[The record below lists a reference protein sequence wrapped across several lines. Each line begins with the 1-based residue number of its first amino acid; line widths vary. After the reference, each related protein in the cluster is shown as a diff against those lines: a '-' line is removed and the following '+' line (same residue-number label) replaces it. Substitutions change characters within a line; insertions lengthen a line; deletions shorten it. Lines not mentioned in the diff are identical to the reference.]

1 MDQSL
6 ILRDNP
12 RLLVICVARF
22 GDTLLI
28 TPTLAAL
35 KEQLPNAHLTVFA
48 HPGRVEVLR
57 HLDCIDHLA
66 AITKNR
72 ARWLGW
78 APGRQFDAALIYG
91 EEPTLARF
99 ARRVARQVIGFAG
112 RDNPAYGAALTVEV
126 ARPEQPMVAAAE
138 RALLL
143 GPLGLTTRSLHLH
156 YVVSAAE
163 QAEALD
169 LIEQR
174 GWKNRRLVGF
184 QLQSFPTK
192 AYRDWPVGHF
202 TELTQRLLARYPDIQ
217 IVLLGGPESRALAVE
232 LDHSLG
238 ERVNSLAGSFSMRQ
252 NAALI
257 AQLALYVGVDTGPTH
272 LAGAL
277 DVPMVAMYHCFHPGR
292 FLAPQS
298 HPALTIVEH
307 PAVQISR
314 DASMA
319 EIPVDRIFSAAC
331 AYLDKK

>member
-1 MDQSL
+1 MPHSS
-6 ILRDNP
+6 ISCDNP

-28 TPTLAAL
+28 TPTVAAL
-35 KEQLPNAHLTVFA
+35 KERWPNSHLTVMA

-66 AITKNR
+66 GITKHR

-78 APGRQFDAALIYG
+78 WPGRRFDAALIYG
-91 EEPTLARF
+91 EETTLARF

-112 RDNPAYGAALTVEV
+112 RNKPAYDAALTIAV
-126 ARPEQPMVAAAE
+126 ARPEQPMLAAAE

-143 GPLGLTTRSLHLH
+143 EPLGVVARSWHLS
-156 YVVSAAE
+156 YVNIARE
-163 QAEALD
+163 RAEALD
-169 LIEQR
+169 FIARR

-192 AYRDWPVGHF
+192 AYRDWPPGHF
-202 TELTQRLLARYPDIQ
+202 TELAQRLLVRYPDIQ
-217 IVLLGGPESRALAVE
+217 IVLLGGSESQALAVQ
-232 LDHSLG
+232 LAHALG
-238 ERVNSLAGSFSMRQ
+238 ERVDSVAGIFSMRQ

-277 DVPMVAMYHCFHPGR
+277 DVPMVAMYHCCHPGR
-292 FLAPQS
+292 FLAPQA
-298 HPALTIVEH
+298 HPALTVVEH

-319 EIPVDRIFSAAC
+319 EISVDTIFSAAC

>member
-1 MDQSL
+1 MEPSL
-6 ILRDNP
+6 ISRDNP
-12 RLLVICVARF
+12 RFLVICVARF

-35 KEQLPNAHLTVFA
+35 KARFPKAHLTVLA

-66 AITKNR
+66 GITKRR

-78 APGRQFDAALIYG
+78 WPARPFDAALVYG
-91 EEPTLARF
+91 EEAILARF

-112 RDNPAYGAALTVEV
+112 RSNADYGSALTVAV
-126 ARPEQPMVAAAE
+126 ARPAEPMVAVAE

-143 GPLGLTTRSLHLH
+143 EPLGISPRGLHLH
-156 YVVSAAE
+156 YEVDASEQSAAIDFI
-163 QAEALD
+163 Q
-169 LIEQR
+169 QQ
-174 GWKNRRLVGF
+174 GWNGRRLVGF

-192 AYRDWPVGHF
+192 AYRDWPVTHF
-202 TELTQRLLARYPDIQ
+202 AELAKLLLVRYTDIQ
-217 IVLLGGPESRALAVE
+217 VVLLGGPESRVLADD
-232 LDHSLG
+232 LAQALG
-238 ERVNSLAGSFSMRQ
+238 ERVSSLAGRFSMRQ

-257 AQLALYVGVDTGPTH
+257 ARLALYVGVDTGPTH

-298 HPALTIVEH
+298 HPALTVVEH
-307 PAVQISR
+307 PAEQVSR

-319 EIPVDRIFSAAC
+319 EIPVDGIYSAAC